1 MMNSMKKTT
10 IAILL
15 TAMALGSTQA
25 AAFGKFADKLKS
37 LPVNNSA
44 AESGS
49 SDKKSTEAAAINLL
63 SGLVKTES
71 VEEEVAMGQD
81 MASMILSAAK
91 LHPDKKIQSYVNLV
105 GRNIASQSER
115 PDLPWTFGVLDTMT
129 INAFSAPGGYVLISK
144 GLYDLLQTEDELA
157 AVLGHEIAHVVHK
170 HHFNVIKKQSMVSLG
185 ADLANQKNDKKIA
198 QMATSMLGNMM
209 ARGLDK
215 SSEYEA
221 DRDGI
226 VLAARAGYDSSA
238 MLRVL
243 DSLELHGKR
252 DQTALAHMFATHPTP
267 AVREQEIVKVVNSD
281 IEAAAVLS
289 PAEGRI
295 KKYR

>member
-1 MMNSMKKTT
+1 MNSMKKVTL
-10 IAILL
+10 AILL
-15 TAMALGSTQA
+15 TTMSLTATQA
-25 AAFGKFADKLKS
+25 WGLGKFADRLKN
-37 LPVNNSA
+37 LPLNNSTT
-44 AESGS
+44 ESS
-49 SDKKSTEAAAINLL
+49 TSDKKSTEAAALNVLV
-63 SGLVKTES
+63 GLVKTES
-71 VEEEVAMGQD
+71 TEEEVAMGQD
-81 MASMILSAAK
+81 MASMILGAAK
-91 LHPDKKIQSYVNLV
+91 LHTNKKIQNYVNLV

-115 PDLPWTFGVLDTMT
+115 PDLPWTFGVLDTT
-129 INAFSAPGGYVLISK
+129 SVNAFSAPGGYVLISK
-144 GLYDLLQTEDELA
+144 GLYDLLKTEDELA

-170 HHFNVIKKQSMVSLG
+170 HHFNVIKKQSMVALG

-198 QMATSMLGNMM
+198 QMATSMLGNML

-221 DRDGI
+221 DRDGL

-243 DSLELHGKR
+243 ESLELHGKR
-252 DQTALAHMFATHPTP
+252 DQTALAHMFATHPAP

-289 PAEGRI
+289 PAQGRI
-295 KKYR
+295 KHYR